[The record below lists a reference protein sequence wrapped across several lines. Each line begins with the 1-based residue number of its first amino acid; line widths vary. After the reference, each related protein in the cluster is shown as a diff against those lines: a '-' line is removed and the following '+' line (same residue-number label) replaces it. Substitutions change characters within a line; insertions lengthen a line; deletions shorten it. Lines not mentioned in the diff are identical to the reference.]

1 MRSTM
6 MYSLIEPYGCY
17 AAINA
22 AFSEMPLHKLIHYSR
37 VFIAYEREKS
47 EIIAFSPIDILI
59 IDA

>member
-1 MRSTM
+1 MRGTI

-17 AAINA
+17 AAVNC
-22 AFSEMPLHKLIHYSR
+22 FFETPLHKLIHYSR